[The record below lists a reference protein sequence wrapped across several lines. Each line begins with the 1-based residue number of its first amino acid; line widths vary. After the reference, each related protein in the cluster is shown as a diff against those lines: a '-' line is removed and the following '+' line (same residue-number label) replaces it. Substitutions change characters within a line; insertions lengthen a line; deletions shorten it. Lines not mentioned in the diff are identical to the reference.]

1 MQVAMIV
8 RVCFPRYRIN
18 ATLNTDSPVPMKT
31 HCPDEFAALAKT
43 YNVIPMVRE
52 QLADQKTPI
61 SMANKLRQH
70 GRFFLLESVEGGES
84 WGRFSILGIDVRK
97 EFIVNADQAILR
109 TDAGETILPGNPVD
123 ALQAYLKDFTTVQ
136 VPGLPRFFGGAV
148 GYFSFETVRFFERCG
163 NVKTFD
169 APFPDAYFMIA
180 DQLVV
185 FDNINHTL
193 KIVCCVHPR
202 DFDSVS
208 AAYEH
213 GCARLDA
220 MEELLAQPAPSAK
233 AVADDTG
240 AIDMQSNMKIDD
252 YKAMVEKARRYI
264 VDGDIIQVVLAQH
277 FSTEI
282 DADAFD
288 IYRALRYINP
298 SPYMFFLQLD
308 DERAIAGSSPEV
320 MVRVTDNHASVRPI
334 AGTRP
339 RGSDDAEDQA
349 LAAELLADPKEIAEH
364 VMLVDLARNDLG
376 RIAPIGSVTVRE
388 YMLIEKYSH
397 VMHIVS
403 HVDSEVLPEYDAI
416 DVFKATFPAGTLS
429 GAPKVRAM
437 EIINEL
443 EPAARGPYGGALGYI
458 SYGGNVMDM
467 AITIRTV
474 VKHGTTAT
482 VTAGAGIVYDSV
494 PENEYQE
501 TLHKSRGMRR
511 ALELA
516 ARGLNID
523 TNPGDS

>member
-1 MQVAMIV
+1 
-8 RVCFPRYRIN
+8 
-18 ATLNTDSPVPMKT
+18 MKT
-31 HCPDEFAALAKT
+31 HCPDEFAALTKT
-43 YNVIPMVRE
+43 HNVIPMVRE

-70 GRFFLLESVEGGES
+70 GRFFLLESVEGGET
-84 WGRFSILGIDVRK
+84 WGRFSILGVDVRK
-97 EFIVNADQAILR
+97 EFIVNADQAVLR
-109 TDAGETILPGNPVD
+109 TDAGETVLPGNPVD

-163 NVKTFD
+163 TVKSFD

-202 DFDSVS
+202 DFDSVA

-220 MEELLAQPAPSAK
+220 MEELLAQPAPPAK

-240 AIDMQSNMKIDD
+240 AIDMQSNMEQHD
-252 YKAMVEKARRYI
+252 YEAMVDKARRYI

-277 FSTEI
+277 FSTDI

-298 SPYMFFLQLD
+298 SPYMYFLQLD

-320 MVRVTDNHASVRPI
+320 MVRVTDNHAAVRPI

-349 LAAELLADPKEIAEH
+349 LAVELLADPKEIAEH

-376 RIAPIGSVTVRE
+376 RIAPVGSVTVRE
-388 YMLIEKYSH
+388 YMVVEKYSH

-403 HVDSEVLPEYDAI
+403 HVDSEVLPGRDAVRGAEGARHGNHQRARTRSPRPVWRRPRI
-416 DVFKATFPAGTLS
+416 YFVWRQRHGHGDHHPHRRQTRVHGNRHRRRRHRLRQCAGERISRNPAQEPRHAPRPGT
-429 GAPKVRAM
+429 GGPRAQYRH
-437 EIINEL
+437 
-443 EPAARGPYGGALGYI
+443 EPG
-458 SYGGNVMDM
+458 
-467 AITIRTV
+467 
-474 VKHGTTAT
+474 
-482 VTAGAGIVYDSV
+482 
-494 PENEYQE
+494 
-501 TLHKSRGMRR
+501 
-511 ALELA
+511 
-516 ARGLNID
+516 
-523 TNPGDS
+523 